1 MQEKL
6 LELVIFLQNKEK
18 NHLWQNK
25 FLRPNGGIK
34 LHLKVHRGPAG
45 AVSDIILKP
54 SAKIH
59 IMGVCGTAMSAL
71 AGLLKKKG
79 YAVQG
84 SDKAFYPPAS
94 EELKRLGIPILKGYK
109 KENIHKNLDL
119 IIVGNV
125 VSKKF
130 PSAEALLN
138 SYLPYISLPEAL
150 NSFIIGNKNT
160 IMVCGTHGKTTT
172 SCLSAWVLRECGLD
186 PGFMIG
192 GVAEN
197 FKTGFHLSKSNWFV
211 VEGDEYDT
219 AFFEKTPKFI
229 HYPATHTLLNNI
241 EFDHADIYRN
251 IKDVEQAFRLLME
264 KKNNSFLIAGVHSP
278 LVEKLIAV
286 ANQKVITYGIHK
298 GDWRLKARQPM
309 PKKGQI
315 LQIEH
320 ASQGIE
326 EIYIPLPGEH
336 NALNAL
342 SVWVLSRVLN
352 LDKAKTL
359 SAFKSFKGV
368 RRRFQILG
376 DFSGITLVEDFAH
389 HPTAVSAVLHST
401 REMYPGRRILAVFEP
416 RSNTSRR
423 NIFQKEYHSALSI
436 ADLVFCMS
444 AHNTTQI
451 LESERFSAK
460 KLVNELQKNG
470 KPAFY
475 AENSHFMTEL
485 IQKQA
490 LEGDVILLMSNG
502 DFGGIYS
509 LLKNALIK

>member
-1 MQEKL
+1 M
-6 LELVIFLQNKEK
+6 
-18 NHLWQNK
+18 
-25 FLRPNGGIK
+25 
-34 LHLKVHRGPAG
+34 HLKVHRGPAG
-45 AVSDIILKP
+45 TVFDMILKP

-71 AGLLKKKG
+71 AGLLKEKG
-79 YAVQG
+79 YDVQG
-84 SDKAFYPPAS
+84 SDSSFYPPVS
-94 EELKRLGIPILKGYK
+94 EELKRMGIPILKGYK
-109 KENIHKNLDL
+109 KENIHENLDL

-125 VSKKF
+125 MSKNF

-138 SYLPYISLPEAL
+138 SHLPYISLPSAL

-172 SCLSAWVLRECGLD
+172 SGLSAWVLRECGLD
-186 PGFMIG
+186 PGFMVG
-192 GVAEN
+192 GVTEN
-197 FKTGFHLSKSNWFV
+197 FKTGFHFSESDWFV
-211 VEGDEYDT
+211 LEGDEYDT

-229 HYPATHTLLNNI
+229 HYHATHTLLNNI

-251 IKDVEQAFRLLME
+251 IKDVEKAFRLLIE
-264 KKNNSFLIAGVHSP
+264 KKNHSFLIAGVDSP
-278 LVEKLIAV
+278 LVEKLVAF
-286 ANQKVITYGIHK
+286 ANQKVMTYGIHK
-298 GDWRLKARQPM
+298 GDWRLIDRQSIPG
-309 PKKGQI
+309 KGQI

-320 ASQGIE
+320 SCQGIE
-326 EIYIPLPGEH
+326 KIYIPLPGEH

-352 LDKAKTL
+352 LDKKKTL

-368 RRRFQILG
+368 RRRFQVLG

-389 HPTAVSAVLHST
+389 HPTAVSAVLHSA
-401 REMYPGRRILAVFEP
+401 REMYPGRRILAGFEP

-423 NIFQKEYHSALSI
+423 NIFQEEYQSALSI

-444 AHNTTQI
+444 AHNTSRI
-451 LESERFSAK
+451 LESERFSSK
-460 KLVNELQKNG
+460 KLVNALQKNG

-475 AENSHFMTEL
+475 AENPRSMTEL
-485 IQKQA
+485 IQKKA
-490 LEGDVILLMSNG
+490 LKGDVILLMSNG

-509 LLKNALIK
+509 LLKNALVQPSI